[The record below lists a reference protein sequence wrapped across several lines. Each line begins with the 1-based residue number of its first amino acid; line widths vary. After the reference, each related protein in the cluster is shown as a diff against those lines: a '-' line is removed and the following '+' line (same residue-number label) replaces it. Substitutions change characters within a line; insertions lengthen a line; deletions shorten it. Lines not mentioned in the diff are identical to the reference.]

1 MTASKTTDSPLAHLS
16 PLLQKRG
23 MLTYLLATIVGL
35 PTMSI
40 TLIAPA
46 IPKIKVEFAAT
57 YNEAQL
63 VLTGFLI
70 AMAAGLLF
78 IGLLSDRFGRRPILL
93 SGLTLFF
100 IGSLFG
106 TFATSI
112 SVLVIARVLQGFG
125 AAALMITGR
134 IIVNDIYA
142 AKDASRAL
150 SSITAVQ
157 SIVPVIALALGGGIV
172 EFFGW
177 RMTLIVMLVS
187 STIVLAQSYF
197 LIPETN
203 KNRLSMLNLAKL
215 FEAFN
220 TVLSS
225 RYWQL
230 YSLCAGL
237 QIGMFYS
244 MNGYMPYHFERL
256 GASITAFGFYYA
268 TISVGYMIG
277 NLINRR
283 YGASYSLGQWV
294 LIGCWICLAT
304 LIAILLGHSFDLLT
318 PLRLSA
324 LISFI
329 GFSHGLLVANAI
341 ISSMKN
347 MGPHSGS
354 ANGLGAGM
362 HMLIGAISGSL
373 IISLGGAT
381 LFWVSVMVNIL
392 MAIMAIMA
400 AARALKL
407 SS

>member
-1 MTASKTTDSPLAHLS
+1 MTISHTQDSAMASLS

-23 MLTYLLATIVGL
+23 VLTYLLATIVAL

-46 IPKIKVEFAAT
+46 IPKIKIEYAAS

-70 AMAAGLLF
+70 AMAIGLLF

-93 SGLTLFF
+93 TGLTLFF
-100 IGSLFG
+100 IGSLLG
-106 TFATSI
+106 TFASSI
-112 SVLVIARVLQGFG
+112 SVLVFARILQGFG
-125 AAALMITGR
+125 AAALTITGR

-142 AKDASRAL
+142 SKDASRAL

-157 SIVPVIALALGGGIV
+157 AIVPVIGLALGGGIV

-177 RMTLIVMLVS
+177 RMTLTVMLVS
-187 STIVLAQSYF
+187 SVIVLTQSYF

-203 KNRLSMLNLAKL
+203 KNRLSALNIARLL
-215 FEAFN
+215 EAFS

-225 RYWQL
+225 RFWQI

-256 GASITAFGFYYA
+256 GASVTAFGFYYA
-268 TISVGYMIG
+268 AISMGYMIG
-277 NLINRR
+277 NLVNRR
-283 YGASYSLGQWV
+283 FGARYSLGQWV
-294 LIGCWICLAT
+294 LIGCWLTMLALT
-304 LIAILLGHSFDLLT
+304 AILVGHIFDLLT

-324 LISFI
+324 LLSLI

-341 ISSMKN
+341 ISSMRN

-354 ANGLGAGM
+354 ANGLGAGV
-362 HMLIGAISGSL
+362 HMLLGALAGSL

-381 LFWVSVMVNIL
+381 LFWVSVTVNL
-392 MAIMAIMA
+392 MMA
-400 AARALKL
+400 ALAVLAAKMALKL
-407 SS
+407 PS